1 MRVCDAT
8 IRRALRAQGIVRL
21 KSVRQAYAA
30 AASKGAKRYGYKA
43 AHRRK
48 DVSPYSTNLTDA
60 EWELVADLFE
70 RSPGQRGKPA
80 HYSRR
85 ELVNPCFD
93 VLRTRC
99 AWRLLPEPF
108 PPWQAV
114 YKAFARWV
122 EAGVFEQMQDR
133 LREQRRARM
142 GRSST
147 PTAAVIDA
155 RSNRAPPRGGDNGF
169 DAAKKVKGRKRNLVV
184 DTKGLLIALTVTAA
198 SVQDRDAAAAVVAQ
212 ACTKIPR
219 LEKLYTDGAYGG
231 KCGHDIEQAHH
242 IRVEVVR
249 RPGNGTIGTLHDP
262 TTMPEQ
268 ASVVNAGFV
277 ILPKRWVVERTH
289 VWTER
294 WRRTIMHHDRKLDVS
309 AAWVWLAEAR
319 MLLNRLAYQ
328 VLFCLHLV
336 SHLQRHLG
344 TARSTSNQR
353 RRLIILT
360 KVRISGVE
368 SSASPP
374 SA

>member
-1 MRVCDAT
+1 LASATERSLDGSARYRDAASVGSLQEIAGEPYHLCGVRVCDAT
-8 IRRALRAQGIVRL
+8 IRRALRTQGSVRL

-30 AASKGAKRYGYKA
+30 AASKGGKRYGYTA

-48 DVSPYSTNLTDA
+48 DVSPDSTNLTDA

-70 RSPGQRGKPA
+70 RSPGQRGKP
-80 HYSRR
+80 
-85 ELVNPCFD
+85 
-93 VLRTRC
+93 
-99 AWRLLPEPF
+99 
-108 PPWQAV
+108 
-114 YKAFARWV
+114 
-122 EAGVFEQMQDR
+122 
-133 LREQRRARM
+133 
-142 GRSST
+142 
-147 PTAAVIDA
+147 
-155 RSNRAPPRGGDNGF
+155 
-169 DAAKKVKGRKRNLVV
+169 
-184 DTKGLLIALTVTAA
+184 VTAA